1 MTVAAGPPEV
11 RLPRAVCLE
20 AVSGYAEKNAVCVR
34 PVVRQ
39 VTDRTSGA
47 VDQLVLPCGST
58 RESRC
63 QPCAEKARRLRMQQ
77 CSEGWHLVEDPLDEE
92 PDGTGDPGEPTE
104 QVDDATKSRTV
115 RSTRRR
121 SDAVDLPRTPVAART
136 VGRAFIAPDGQ
147 VFRPSMF
154 VTLTLGSYGSV
165 VPGDGV
171 PARPQSYD
179 YARAAREAMFFP
191 RLVDRWIQ
199 NLRRCAGYRVQYFG
213 AIEPQR
219 RLAPHIHLALRGAI
233 PREVLRQVTKATY
246 LQLWWPAFDQP
257 VYVDEIPGWDPET
270 NTYVDPVTG
279 NALPTWDSAVDDL
292 EQPALMM
299 RFGRQLDIAGIIAPS
314 QDADRSICYLTKYLT
329 KAVAETYTD
338 AEHPDP
344 AYEAH
349 IDRLHDH
356 VRWLPCSPRCANWLR
371 YGVHPKDPGPGLVPG
386 LCPSRAHDRENLGI
400 GGRRVQVSRHW
411 SGKTLTEHR
420 ADRAAVVRAVLEE
433 AGIEVPD
440 TDRMSAT
447 VLAADG
453 LPRFVWEPV
462 NVASADYVAIVMA
475 SVTEQLRRRTQ
486 YDNAKQLV
494 AARAGPAP

>member
-1 MTVAAGPPEV
+1 M
-11 RLPRAVCLE
+11 CHE
-20 AVSGYAEKNAVCVR
+20 AISGYAEKNAACVR
-34 PVVRQ
+34 PVVRR
-39 VTDRTSGA
+39 VTDRSTGT
-47 VDQLVLPCGST
+47 VEQLVLPCGST

-63 QPCAEKARRLRMQQ
+63 RPCAEKARRLRMQQ
-77 CSEGWHLVEDPLDEE
+77 CSEGWHLVDDPLDEE
-92 PDGTGDPGEPTE
+92 PDGPAEPSE
-104 QVDDATKSRTV
+104 PANESRTS

-121 SDAVDLPRTPVAART
+121 SDVVDLPRMPVEART
-136 VGRAFIAPDGQ
+136 VGRTFIAPDGQ

-154 VTLTLGSYGSV
+154 VTLTLGSYGAV
-165 VPGDGV
+165 VPGAGV
-171 PARPQSYD
+171 PARPQTYD

-233 PREVLRQVTKATY
+233 PRHVLRQVTRATY
-246 LQLWWPAFDQP
+246 LQLWWPSFDQP
-257 VYVDEIPGWDPET
+257 VHVDKVPVWDLDSRA
-270 NTYVDPVTG
+270 YVDPATG
-279 NALPTWDSAVDDL
+279 AVLPTWDAAVDDL
-292 EQPALMM
+292 DEPAVVM

-314 QDADRSICYLTKYLT
+314 QDADRSIRYLTKYLS

-338 AEHPDP
+338 EEHLDQ

-371 YGVHPKDPGPGLVPG
+371 YGVQPKDAGPGLVPG

-411 SGKTLTEHR
+411 SGKTLSRHR

-433 AGIEVPD
+433 AGVEVPG

-447 VLAADG
+447 VLADDG

-462 NVASADYVAIVMA
+462 NVASADYVAVVMA
-475 SVTEQLRRRTQ
+475 SVSEQLHRRTQ
-486 YDNAKQLV
+486 YEKAKQFV